1 MVQIGKKRLVVRSH
15 LDLLCWSLQSSKDG
29 DCTTSLGN
37 LLLSMNIPVP
47 INVLLTP
54 NSSAYAQNVVT
65 ATMTGCQRI
74 LFELHVLGLSCFGL
88 KTVVHENLI

>member
-37 LLLSMNIPVP
+37 LLCCLTALLGKDFFLKPLCVFP
-47 INVLLTP
+47 LVLPLPCNTDP
-54 NSSAYAQNVVT
+54 SSV
-65 ATMTGCQRI
+65 
-74 LFELHVLGLSCFGL
+74 S
-88 KTVVHENLI
+88 

>member
-29 DCTTSLGN
+29 DCATSLGN
-37 LLLSMNIPVP
+37 LLLSVP

-54 NSSAYAQNVVT
+54 NSSAYAQNVMT

>member
-29 DCTTSLGN
+29 DCATSLGN
-37 LLLSMNIPVP
+37 LLLSVP